1 MKLNSVLKLKDVG
14 RASAGVLVVEEKH
27 KRGHRYSLEL
37 HLERNRMFTGVRL
50 CLACALFLTLT
61 SLAYAQSS
69 TLGSRYNLQP
79 QLPRQSAA
87 PVPNSEVPSTSEFE
101 NGNPFF
107 GSLPQGTATPEEL
120 PLSLTAAIT
129 P

>member
-14 RASAGVLVVEEKH
+14 RA
-27 KRGHRYSLEL
+27 
-37 HLERNRMFTGVRL
+37 
-50 CLACALFLTLT
+50 CALFLTLT
-61 SLAYAQSS
+61 SLAYSQSS
-69 TLGSRYNLQP
+69 TLGSRYTFQP

-107 GSLPQGTATPEEL
+107 GSLPQGTATTEEL
-120 PLSLTAAIT
+120 PLSLTEAIT
-129 P
+129 RGLRYNLGSLLSDQNARATRGARL